1 MKFIAK
7 LFKTKQDTTPID
19 TAYQRGYV
27 MLVR

>member
-7 LFKTKQDTTPID
+7 LFNIKKDVTPVD
-19 TAYQRGYV
+19 AAYQRGYV